1 MMKTIKKLLPS
12 IAVISIVLIF
22 ILTTYKVQRYEAPD
36 FYDRPYQIKKSK
48 MDSLNDSLRN
58 AQQKLDGVKYD
69 YRKYVDDTGELE
81 TNTFENLGYAKTG
94 DSHQEK
100 GVEGQMFFV
109 LKSVKLDLQQHVSK
123 SYLQYYTKD
132 GQGYLSRLK
141 ITKRKETDT
150 VVHVDQK
157 VDYRYSSKLEGFMI
171 PAKSMMGQFIAQWLG
186 IIYTFFNV
194 LLYLFMVRT
203 FIIFLIKISKNRT
216 FEPQNVA
223 RLKTIAVI
231 LFVLSLYPLL
241 VNGIA
246 YLLFIGHYGNEGILF
261 TYSFLDRDSYWLMGS
276 MIVYLIYIA
285 FKRGMELQQE
295 RDLTI

>member
-1 MMKTIKKLLPS
+1 MIKKLLPS
-12 IAVISIVLIF
+12 IAVIGVVLIF
-22 ILTTYKVQRYEAPD
+22 ILTTYKVQRDEAPD
-36 FYDRPYQIKKSK
+36 FYDRSYQIKWSK
-48 MDSLNDSLRN
+48 MDKLNDSLRN

-69 YRKYVDDTGELE
+69 YSKYVDDTGELE
-81 TNTFENLGYAKTG
+81 TNTFGNLGYAKTG
-94 DSHQEK
+94 GNHQKK

-109 LKSVKLDLQQHVSK
+109 LKSVKLDLQQYISK

-141 ITKRKETDT
+141 ITKRKEADT
-150 VVHVDQK
+150 IVHVDQK
-157 VDYRYSSKLEGFMI
+157 VDYRYSSRLEGFMI
-171 PAKSMMGQFIAQWLG
+171 PAKSIIGRFIAQWLG
-186 IIYTFFNV
+186 IIYMFLNV
-194 LLYLFMVRT
+194 LLYLFMLRT
-203 FIIFLIKISKNRT
+203 FIIFLIEISKNRT
-216 FEPQNVA
+216 FDPKNVA
-223 RLKTIAVI
+223 RLKTIAII
-231 LFVLSLYPLL
+231 LFGLSLYPLL

-261 TYSFLDRDSYWLMGS
+261 TYSFLDLDSYLLMAS

>member
-1 MMKTIKKLLPS
+1 MIKKLLPS
-12 IAVISIVLIF
+12 IAVIGVVLIF
-22 ILTTYKVQRYEAPD
+22 ILTTYKVQRDEAPD
-36 FYDRPYQIKKSK
+36 FYDRSYQIKWSK
-48 MDSLNDSLRN
+48 MDKLNDSLRN

-69 YRKYVDDTGELE
+69 YSKYVDDTGELE
-81 TNTFENLGYAKTG
+81 TNTFGNLGYAKTG
-94 DSHQEK
+94 GNHQKK

-109 LKSVKLDLQQHVSK
+109 LKSVKLDLQQYISK

-141 ITKRKETDT
+141 ITKRKEADT
-150 VVHVDQK
+150 IVHVDQK
-157 VDYRYSSKLEGFMI
+157 VDYRYSSRLEGFMI
-171 PAKSMMGQFIAQWLG
+171 PAKSIIGRFIAQWLG
-186 IIYTFFNV
+186 IIYMFLNV
-194 LLYLFMVRT
+194 LLYLFMLRT
-203 FIIFLIKISKNRT
+203 FIIFLIEISKNRT
-216 FEPQNVA
+216 FDPKNVA
-223 RLKTIAVI
+223 RLKTIAII
-231 LFVLSLYPLL
+231 LFGLSLYPLL

-261 TYSFLDRDSYWLMGS
+261 TYSFLDRDSYLLMAS

>member
-1 MMKTIKKLLPS
+1 MKMIKKLLPS
-12 IAVISIVLIF
+12 IAVIGVVLIF
-22 ILTTYKVQRYEAPD
+22 ILTTYKVQRDEAPD
-36 FYDRPYQIKKSK
+36 FYDRSYQIKWSK
-48 MDSLNDSLRN
+48 MDKLNDSLRN

-69 YRKYVDDTGELE
+69 YSKYVDDTGELE
-81 TNTFENLGYAKTG
+81 TNTFGNLGYAKTG
-94 DSHQEK
+94 GNHQKK

-109 LKSVKLDLQQHVSK
+109 LKSVKLDLQQYISK

-141 ITKRKETDT
+141 ITKRKEADT
-150 VVHVDQK
+150 IVHVDQK
-157 VDYRYSSKLEGFMI
+157 VDYRYSSRLEGFMI
-171 PAKSMMGQFIAQWLG
+171 PAKSIIGRFIAQWLG
-186 IIYTFFNV
+186 IIYMFLNV
-194 LLYLFMVRT
+194 LLYLFMLRT
-203 FIIFLIKISKNRT
+203 FIIFLIEISKNRT
-216 FEPQNVA
+216 FDPKNVA
-223 RLKTIAVI
+223 RLKTIAII
-231 LFVLSLYPLL
+231 LFGLSLYPLL

-261 TYSFLDRDSYWLMGS
+261 TYSFLDRDSYLLMAS